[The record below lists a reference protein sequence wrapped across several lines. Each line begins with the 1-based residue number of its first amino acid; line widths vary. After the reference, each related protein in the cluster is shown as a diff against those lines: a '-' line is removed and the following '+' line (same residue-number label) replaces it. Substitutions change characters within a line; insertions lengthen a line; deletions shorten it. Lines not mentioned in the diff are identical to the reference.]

1 MTIEFDD
8 GKDAG
13 AMRTIGEVSSA
24 VDIKPHVLRYWEQ
37 QFPMLK
43 PLKRSGSRRYY
54 RARDVAMICEIDRL
68 VNREGYTIKG
78 AKKALAKWKIGDT
91 TAEGA
96 AQAAVVS
103 EKASVF
109 FSEADRDRGDAGK
122 QGESE
127 HELIKELKT
136 IRTSLSRVL
145 E

>member
-13 AMRTIGEVSSA
+13 AMRTIGEVSA
-24 VDIKPHVLRYWEQ
+24 ALDIKPHVLRYWEQ
-37 QFPMLK
+37 QFSMLK

-54 RARDVAMICEIDRL
+54 RARDVAMIQEIDRL

-78 AKKALAKWKIGDT
+78 AKKALAKWKPDNT
-91 TAEGA
+91 
-96 AQAAVVS
+96 AVVS
-103 EKASVF
+103 EEASVF

-122 QGESE
+122 QSDNEQD
-127 HELIKELKT
+127 LIKELKT